1 MLKSKLFVL
10 IINIFPV
17 LQNLFFFWFVGA
29 DETYTFYLIEPKI
42 YNDLIND
49 IKKEA
54 NTTKNQAATPSEYST
69 EENKNLGFNTEKY
82 ICRESH
88 LVFVSKQYEKEIDT
102 TLSLNIKGHD
112 HNRLSFLLLL
122 GADKC
127 ILESSEDSPVKLTVR
142 IINKLLTS
150 RPFYNEFECECK
162 FVRNGKSKNTNNF
175 SLYCGYDT
183 DVVDITGYWSNKEKG
198 GSIINFNSLTS
209 TTNRTEEIEPKPSK
223 NPPSGPSK
231 GKYSDFFWKN
241 AEAPFGEKFSPN
253 TMLTCRVNGDSLSNK
268 ERAQSECSADEQQ
281 LIINIFH
288 GILKKIIE
296 YINKS

>member
-1 MLKSKLFVL
+1 MSKSKLFVL

-17 LQNLFFFWFVGA
+17 FQNLFFFWFVGA
-29 DETYTFYLIEPKI
+29 DAAYTFYLVEPKI

-49 IKKEA
+49 INKEA
-54 NTTKNQAATPSEYST
+54 NTSKNQAATRSEYLT
-69 EENKNLGFNTEKY
+69 EENESLGFNTEKY
-82 ICRESH
+82 ICRETD
-88 LVFVSKQYEKEIDT
+88 LVFVSKQYGKEIDT
-102 TLSLNIKGHD
+102 TLSLNIKEHD
-112 HNRLSFLLLL
+112 PNRLSFLLLL

-127 ILESSEDSPVKLTVR
+127 ILESSEDSPVKLIVR
-142 IINKLLTS
+142 IINKLSTS
-150 RPFYNEFECECK
+150 KLFYNEFECECK
-162 FVRNGKSKNTNNF
+162 FVRNGKSKNTNDFN
-175 SLYCGYDT
+175 LYCGYDT
-183 DVVDITGYWSNKEKG
+183 DVVDITGPRSNKEKG
-198 GSIINFNSLTS
+198 GSIINFNSLAS
-209 TTNRTEEIEPKPSK
+209 TTNKTEEIEPKPSK
-223 NPPSGPSK
+223 NPPSGLLK

-253 TMLTCRVNGDSLSNK
+253 SMLTCRANGYSLSNK